1 VVGATNIVVMRVLVG
16 SLVLAVSATCV
27 GACGASP
34 TNSADNSPPGAP
46 AAATVEVKGFAF
58 QPPVVSVPSGS
69 TVEWRFN
76 DGFNPHNVVGGG
88 GLRSG
93 DHTKGTYRHTFSTA
107 GTFAYDC
114 DIHPWMRGTV
124 IVA

>member
-1 VVGATNIVVMRVLVG
+1 VVGATNIVVMRVLVS

-27 GACGASP
+27 AACGGGS
-34 TNSADNSPPGAP
+34 TNSASSAPAGPP

-76 DGFNPHNVVGGG
+76 DGFSPHNVVGAG

-93 DHTKGTYRHTFSTA
+93 DHTNGTYRHTFTTA

-124 IVA
+124 IVS